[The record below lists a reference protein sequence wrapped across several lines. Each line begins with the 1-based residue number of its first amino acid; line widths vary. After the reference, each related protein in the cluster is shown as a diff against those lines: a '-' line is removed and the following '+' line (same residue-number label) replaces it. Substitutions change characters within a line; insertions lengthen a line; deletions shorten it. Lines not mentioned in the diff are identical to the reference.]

1 MNPLEAMIVLTLLI
15 VALAVWGISFSSRD
29 PTTPNPVSGQALSIE
44 TIIPADVLAR
54 VELLRAELEVIRFE
68 MGQPKEQRPGI
79 TVTDVASREVI
90 FQTFTLFRKANQL
103 SFELTGHMRP
113 ELPITLPQNIRPLHV
128 WRIVDAAYKCIILGK
143 RSLGLTNHIEETR
156 QGESVTSSDVFHAIG
171 QANRQIDMLF
181 RPRLSASDTF
191 QQVVLATQYTARLLA
206 QFPGATQMPSTP
218 TFEHGK
224 QPIAVYHLLAQCYP
238 RIQGIAECSGLET
251 LSLEIPRLEA
261 DGDDLTTIRP
271 SDVYDL
277 AILLV
282 SELSYL
288 HGQLKDTTS
297 LTQSYARSLKV
308 PAHVYQGGR
317 ASASPAH

>member
-1 MNPLEAMIVLTLLI
+1 MNPLEAMIVLTFLI
-15 VALAVWGISFSSRD
+15 VALVVWGISFSSRD

-156 QGESVTSSDVFHAIG
+156 QGELVTSSDVFHAIG

-181 RPRLSASDTF
+181 RPRS
-191 QQVVLATQYTARLLA
+191 R
-206 QFPGATQMPSTP
+206 
-218 TFEHGK
+218 
-224 QPIAVYHLLAQCYP
+224 
-238 RIQGIAECSGLET
+238 
-251 LSLEIPRLEA
+251 
-261 DGDDLTTIRP
+261 
-271 SDVYDL
+271 L
-277 AILLV
+277 AIRFSKSYWPRNIQPGCWRSFREPHRCLALLPLNMV
-282 SELSYL
+282 SNLLLSTIFL
-288 HGQLKDTTS
+288 PNVILESRALLNALDLKLCHLKSLDSRQMAMTS
-297 LTQSYARSLKV
+297 LR
-308 PAHVYQGGR
+308 
-317 ASASPAH
+317 